1 MSDESVLLNLLGSK
15 TARPGDLVEITR
27 KGIDYSTVKQV
38 VDRYDLDLD
47 YLSAILGTSKRTLAR
62 RAQRGETLSPVES
75 DRLIRF
81 LRIAA
86 HAEEVFESREKAIA
100 WLKADNR
107 ALGGQAPMDLLDTDA
122 GTEQVDKVLTRIDY
136 GVYS

>member
-1 MSDESVLLNLLGSK
+1 MLEEAVLLNLLDSK
-15 TARPGDLVEITR
+15 TAKPGNLVEMTR
-27 KGIDYSTVKQV
+27 KGISYSTVKRV
-38 VDRYDLDLD
+38 ADRYDLNLD
-47 YLSAILGTSKRTLAR
+47 YLSVILGTSKRTLAR
-62 RAQRGETLSPVES
+62 RAQRGEPLSPVES

-107 ALGGQAPMDLLDTDA
+107 ALGDQAPMDLLDTDA
-122 GTEQVDKVLTRIDY
+122 GTEQVDEVLTRIDY

>member
-1 MSDESVLLNLLGSK
+1 VADRYELDLNYLSTLLG
-15 TARPGDLVEITR
+15 A
-27 KGIDYSTVKQV
+27 
-38 VDRYDLDLD
+38 
-47 YLSAILGTSKRTLAR
+47 SKRTLAR
-62 RAQRGETLSPVES
+62 RAQRGEPLSPVES

-122 GTEQVDKVLTRIDY
+122 GTEQVDEVLTRIDY